1 MRATMAPM
9 SVVAA
14 RSPIV
19 RPEVSDL
26 MARARAIAEL
36 ARERVQQT
44 EADRRVSDDMVERM
58 RQADLLRVMQPQ
70 AFGGFEYGFDVFFE
84 LTAAIAAGCGSTGWV
99 YGLLA
104 SHQWLVACFSR
115 AAQDEIWR
123 DRSALAAG
131 TYAPVA
137 RAVTVEGGYRITG

>member
-44 EADRRVSDDMVERM
+44 EADRRVSDDMIEHM

-70 AFGGFEYGFDVFFE
+70 AFGGFEYGFEVFSE

-99 YGLLA
+99 YGLPA
-104 SHQWLVACFSR
+104 SHQWLVACFSQGAS
-115 AAQDEIWR
+115 AARWR
-123 DRSALAAG
+123 D
-131 TYAPVA
+131 PD
-137 RAVTVEGGYRITG
+137 

>member
-1 MRATMAPM
+1 M
-9 SVVAA
+9 SVIAA

-19 RPEVSDL
+19 RPEVPDL
-26 MARARAIAEL
+26 MVRAHAIGEL

-115 AAQDEIWR
+115 EAEEEVWREAGEEGDGRCGAAR
-123 DRSALAAG
+123 
-131 TYAPVA
+131 
-137 RAVTVEGGYRITG
+137 RAVVVGVGLL